1 MLNKGRKK
9 NKNIR
14 EHILIYWKRLERYLN
29 GDKIKQVSKYNKT
42 LVKSSKIALNL
53 YNALN
58 LAVFLRFF
66 HTFIH
71 TSHFHPCSLLS
82 VLLRKISPI
91 SRREKEFAHRSC
103 HCCCTGSS
111 TFPKKHDCLQITL
124 FYELST
130 SKKNYTHKR
139 GFIKTVKN
147 QNSIIAN

>member
-1 MLNKGRKK
+1 MEILLLLNKGREK

-42 LVKSSKIALNL
+42 LVKSSKNGDFQYL

-91 SRREKEFAHRSC
+91 FRREKEFAHRSC
-103 HCCCTGSS
+103 RCCCTGSS
-111 TFPKKHDCLQITL
+111 TFSEK
-124 FYELST
+124 
-130 SKKNYTHKR
+130 
-139 GFIKTVKN
+139 
-147 QNSIIAN
+147 A

>member
-1 MLNKGRKK
+1 MEILLLLNKGREKN

-42 LVKSSKIALNL
+42 LVKSSKNGDFQYL

-91 SRREKEFAHRSC
+91 FRREKEFAHRSC

-111 TFPKKHDCLQITL
+111 TFSEK
-124 FYELST
+124 
-130 SKKNYTHKR
+130 
-139 GFIKTVKN
+139 
-147 QNSIIAN
+147 A